1 MFLLICCIY
10 GCVLYYFGF
19 LDALDTVA
27 VSDSVL
33 ARLCDEVS
41 ALDSFEYAEDVFG
54 VNSQDD
60 SVALVHC
67 VAF

>member
-1 MFLLICCIY
+1 MSEANCGI
-10 GCVLYYFGF
+10 
-19 LDALDTVA
+19 
-27 VSDSVL
+27 SVL